1 MKKLYLHL
9 LENTNINTVILDEL
23 APLSTI
29 KDILNFSIPFFKSE
43 VIKIIKLFSN
53 LKLFKKK
60 YVFK

>member
-23 APLSTI
+23 TPLFTI

-43 VIKIIKLFSN
+43 VIKIIKLFNN
-53 LKLFKKK
+53 LKLFIKIC
-60 YVFK
+60 F